1 MPKAATPFKV
11 DLVKIK
17 ANYLLGKFPFKIPCS
32 SCQKPCG
39 NTSLEIFNTRITTYG
54 SIDKLYQNYVC
65 TGCRKTKKITPV
77 REVTK
82 GPETNDEGVV
92 ITKDAFG
99 WMPDG
104 RLDYWWLHPLF
115 NRPSDQRQMIL
126 TRDGYCTFIPIAP
139 KPQAA

>member
-11 DLVKIK
+11 DLAKIK
-17 ANYLLGKFPFKIPCS
+17 ANHLLGKFPFKIPCS

-65 TGCRKTKKITPV
+65 TSCRKIKKIVPI

-82 GPETNDEGVV
+82 GPETNEAGVV

-104 RLDYWWLHPLF
+104 RLDYWWMHPLF
-115 NRPSDQRQMIL
+115 NLPSDQREMIL
-126 TRDGYCTFIPIAP
+126 TGDGYCTFVPTI
-139 KPQAA
+139 KKVAA